1 MRSYLFIGNKKC
13 RIYAAC
19 GVSQTPNYKLIIRG
33 EKIMNKNFKKSI
45 GNFAINM
52 GKHAVG
58 KCMIP
63 GMFDPK
69 IPDELK
75 RDTKR
80 QNTSK

>member
-1 MRSYLFIGNKKC
+1 
-13 RIYAAC
+13 
-19 GVSQTPNYKLIIRG
+19 
-33 EKIMNKNFKKSI
+33 MNKNFKKSI

-58 KCMIP
+58 KCMIS

>member
-1 MRSYLFIGNKKC
+1 
-13 RIYAAC
+13 
-19 GVSQTPNYKLIIRG
+19 
-33 EKIMNKNFKKSI
+33 MNKNLKKSI

>member
-1 MRSYLFIGNKKC
+1 MKK
-13 RIYAAC
+13 
-19 GVSQTPNYKLIIRG
+19 NLK
-33 EKIMNKNFKKSI
+33 KNL

-69 IPDELK
+69 IPEEIKGDM
-75 RDTKR
+75 RR
-80 QNTSK
+80 QRTRK

>member
-1 MRSYLFIGNKKC
+1 MKRNLKK
-13 RIYAAC
+13 
-19 GVSQTPNYKLIIRG
+19 NL
-33 EKIMNKNFKKSI
+33 

-69 IPDELK
+69 IPNALK
-75 RDTKR
+75 EETKKETKR
-80 QNTSK
+80 TM

>member
-1 MRSYLFIGNKKC
+1 
-13 RIYAAC
+13 
-19 GVSQTPNYKLIIRG
+19 
-33 EKIMNKNFKKSI
+33 MNKNFKISI

-75 RDTKR
+75 SFLSLMLWGRW
-80 QNTSK
+80 

>member
-1 MRSYLFIGNKKC
+1 MWFILELPNTKGETKMKRNLKK
-13 RIYAAC
+13 
-19 GVSQTPNYKLIIRG
+19 NL
-33 EKIMNKNFKKSI
+33 

-69 IPDELK
+69 IPNALK
-75 RDTKR
+75 AETKKETKR
-80 QNTSK
+80 TL

>member
-1 MRSYLFIGNKKC
+1 MK
-13 RIYAAC
+13 
-19 GVSQTPNYKLIIRG
+19 
-33 EKIMNKNFKKSI
+33 KNFKKNL

-69 IPDELK
+69 IPNELK
-75 RDTKR
+75 AEVKKETKER
-80 QNTSK
+80 CVFLK

>member
-1 MRSYLFIGNKKC
+1 
-13 RIYAAC
+13 
-19 GVSQTPNYKLIIRG
+19 
-33 EKIMNKNFKKSI
+33 MNKNFKKSI

-69 IPDELK
+69 IPDEIK
-75 RDTKR
+75 GDK
-80 QNTSK
+80 QNTRVVFRKDT